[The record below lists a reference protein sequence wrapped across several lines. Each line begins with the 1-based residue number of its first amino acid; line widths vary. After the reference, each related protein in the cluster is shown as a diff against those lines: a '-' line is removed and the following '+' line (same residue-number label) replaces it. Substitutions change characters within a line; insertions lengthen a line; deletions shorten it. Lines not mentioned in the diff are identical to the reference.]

1 MQRVLAPVSPSAQP
15 NGQFPQAPKALNRS
29 AAELGTTSASAD
41 TAAPGSSL
49 GPTELVVR
57 PTGLRHGRWEAPEW
71 AFWTIGAVVV
81 LLSAVYVLTRLASRK
96 RLG

>member
-1 MQRVLAPVSPSAQP
+1 MQRVLVPASPSAPPQE
-15 NGQFPQAPKALNRS
+15 QFPQAPKALNRS

-41 TAAPGSSL
+41 TAAAGSS
-49 GPTELVVR
+49 GPTEVVVR

-71 AFWTIGAVVV
+71 AFWTMGAVVV
-81 LLSAVYVLTRLASRK
+81 LLAAVYVLTRLASRK